1 MAKEGLGFRNI
12 LGIAVLMIVIAA
24 GTSYG
29 FMTFLTNNNNVQT
42 VSKTAIGPT
51 YSLGDFVVNLSGT
64 RGYQYIKA
72 SIVVEVSTD
81 IVISELEKRSPQI
94 RDGIISILR
103 DQKVDD
109 IEEPGAKVIKNRI
122 MTKLNDILGT
132 GDITRVWFTQLV
144 VQ

>member
-1 MAKEGLGFRNI
+1 MANEGLSFKSI
-12 LGIAVLMIVIAA
+12 LGIALLVVLIAV

-29 FMTFLTNNNNVQT
+29 FMRFLTTNNNVQT
-42 VSKTAIGPT
+42 ANKITIGPT

-81 IVISELEKRSPQI
+81 NVISELEKRSPQV

-103 DQKVDD
+103 DQKVAD
-109 IEEPGAKVIKNRI
+109 IEEADANVIKNRI
-122 MTKLNDILGT
+122 MAKLNDILGT

>member
-1 MAKEGLGFRNI
+1 MAKEGLGFKSI
-12 LGIAVLMIVIAA
+12 LGIAVLMIIIAA

-29 FMTFLTNNNNVQT
+29 FMMFLNNNNAQPVT
-42 VSKTAIGPT
+42 ETTIGPT

-81 IVISELEKRSPQI
+81 SVITELEKRSPQV

-103 DQKVDD
+103 DQKVED

-122 MTKLNDILGT
+122 MAKLNDILGT